1 MNKARV
7 CLLILMLAS
16 GPAVAQITARVQ
28 FVLTGFGPGQPFRE
42 PLAVAFE
49 PWSSTIYVA
58 DTGNNRLLA
67 FSAQGIPQF
76 STGVGAP
83 QGVAATR
90 ERVYVSTGKTI
101 RVFTRRGEPQPPVD
115 LSQAAPQ
122 PVLSPARLDGDDD
135 GNLYVADTQGAQ
147 VLKFDPKGTLA
158 LRFGRPGEGLG
169 EFKVIAGIAVD
180 SLGRIYV
187 SDSLGIPVQVFDRT
201 GRALASLGRR
211 GPGPEEFA
219 FPAGVAVDRSG
230 RIWVVDQ
237 YRHQVKTF
245 DLAGRFLGSIG
256 TYGLREGELYFPV
269 DVAADDFGRLFILE
283 KGANRLQVFA
293 LGRP

>member
-1 MNKARV
+1 MNRALMCV
-7 CLLILMLAS
+7 LILMLTS
-16 GPAVAQITARVQ
+16 GSAMAQITARVQ
-28 FVLTGFGPGQPFRE
+28 FALTGFGPGQPFRE
-42 PLAVAFE
+42 PVAVAFE
-49 PWSSTIYVA
+49 PWSGTIYVA
-58 DTGNNRLLA
+58 DTGNSRLLA

-76 STGVGAP
+76 TAGVEAP
-83 QGVAATR
+83 QGVAPTR

-101 RVFTRRGEPQPPVD
+101 RAFTRRGEPQPPVD

-122 PVLSPARLDGDDD
+122 PVLSPGRLAADD

-147 VLKFDPKGTLA
+147 VLKVDPKGNL
-158 LRFGRPGEGLG
+158 LLHFGRPGDGVG

-180 SLGRIYV
+180 PLGRIYV
-187 SDSLGIPVQVFDRT
+187 SDSLGIPVQVFDRA
-201 GRALASLGRR
+201 GRYLTSVGRR
-211 GPGPEEFA
+211 GPAPEEFA
-219 FPAGVAVDRSG
+219 FPAGIAVDRSG

-245 DLAGRFLGSIG
+245 DLAGRFLGSVG
-256 TYGLREGELYFPV
+256 TYGLREGELFFPV
-269 DVAADDFGRLFILE
+269 DVAVDDFGRLFILE